1 MIHKDL
7 VTLKQ
12 ITAPILDDIKIFQQE
27 FENALKSEVRLINSI
42 SKYMVRNRGKNIRPI
57 LTILSARLCGEPTLN
72 SYRAAA
78 MMELLH
84 IATLIHDDVVDDA
97 TLRRGKPSINKVWK
111 NKISVLMGDFIL
123 SKALI
128 NIIGIRDFDA
138 LEKISNTAEK
148 LSAGEILQI
157 EKSITKSMTEDV
169 YFDMI
174 NQKTA
179 SLIATSCELGAIT
192 TTKKDQDRSAT
203 FKYGDNLGMA
213 FQIKDDLFDLL
224 GKESD
229 TGKNSGTDVKK
240 NMMTLPLI
248 FSYANMTRLENRQLK
263 KLMGLKNKTRKNLI
277 DIRGMVSVAGGFD
290 YAWKKL
296 DDFSNNALDSIAI
309 YPNSPVKQS
318 LSDLVAFNA
327 YRVK

>member
-1 MIHKDL
+1 MHKDL

-42 SKYMVRNRGKNIRPI
+42 TKYMIRNRGKNIRPI

-97 TLRRGKPSINKVWK
+97 TMRRGKPSINQVWK

-128 NIIGIRDFDA
+128 NMIGIKDFDA
-138 LEKISNTAEK
+138 LEQISKTAEK

-192 TTKKDQDRSAT
+192 TSKTDQNRKAT
-203 FKYGDNLGMA
+203 FNFGQNLGMA

-229 TGKNSGTDVKK
+229 TGKNSGGDVKR
-240 NMMTLPLI
+240 NLMTLPLI
-248 FSYANMTRLENRQLK
+248 YSYSHMTKSENRQLK
-263 KLMGLKNKTRKNLI
+263 KLLGVKKKTRRMLT
-277 DIRGMVSVAGGFD
+277 DIRGMIVDSGGFE
-290 YAWKKL
+290 YSRKKL
-296 DDFSNNALDSIAI
+296 DDFSNNALDAI
-309 YPNSPVKQS
+309 SFYPDSHIKQS
-318 LSDLVAFNA
+318 LSDLVAFNTL
-327 YRVK
+327 RVK

>member
-1 MIHKDL
+1 MHKDL

-42 SKYMVRNRGKNIRPI
+42 TKYMIRNRGKNIRPI

-84 IATLIHDDVVDDA
+84 IATLIHDDVGDDA
-97 TLRRGKPSINKVWK
+97 TMRRGKPSINQVWK

-128 NIIGIRDFDA
+128 NMIGIKDFDA
-138 LEKISNTAEK
+138 LEQISKTAEK

-192 TTKKDQDRSAT
+192 TSKTDQDRKAT
-203 FKYGDNLGMA
+203 FNFGQNLGMA

-229 TGKNSGTDVKK
+229 TGKNSGGDVKR
-240 NMMTLPLI
+240 NLMTLPLI
-248 FSYANMTRLENRQLK
+248 YSYSHMTKSENRQLK
-263 KLMGLKNKTRKNLI
+263 KLLGVKKKTRRILT
-277 DIRGMVSVAGGFD
+277 DIRGMIVDSGGFE
-290 YAWKKL
+290 YSRKKL
-296 DDFSNNALDSIAI
+296 DDISNNALDAI
-309 YPNSPVKQS
+309 SFYPDSHIKQS
-318 LSDLVAFNA
+318 LSDLVAFNTL
-327 YRVK
+327 RVK

>member
-1 MIHKDL
+1 MHKDL

-42 SKYMVRNRGKNIRPI
+42 TKYMIRNRGKNIRPI

-97 TLRRGKPSINKVWK
+97 TMRRGKPSINQVWK

-128 NIIGIRDFDA
+128 NMIGIKDFDA
-138 LEKISNTAEK
+138 LEQISKTAEK

-169 YFDMI
+169 YFDII

-192 TTKKDQDRSAT
+192 TSKTDQDRKAT
-203 FKYGDNLGMA
+203 FNFGQNLGMA

-229 TGKNSGTDVKK
+229 TGKNSGGDVKR
-240 NMMTLPLI
+240 NLMTLPLI
-248 FSYANMTRLENRQLK
+248 YSYSHMTKSENRQLK
-263 KLMGLKNKTRKNLI
+263 KLLGVKKKTRRILT
-277 DIRGMVSVAGGFD
+277 DIRGMIVDSGGFE
-290 YAWKKL
+290 YSRKKL
-296 DDFSNNALDSIAI
+296 DDFSNNALDAI
-309 YPNSPVKQS
+309 SFYPDSHIKQS

-327 YRVK
+327 LRVK

>member
-1 MIHKDL
+1 MHKDL
-7 VTLKQ
+7 ITLKQ

-42 SKYMVRNRGKNIRPI
+42 SKYMIRNRGKKIRPI

-97 TLRRGKPSINKVWK
+97 TMRRGKPSINQVWK

-128 NIIGIRDFDA
+128 NMIGIKDFDA
-138 LEKISNTAEK
+138 LEQISNTAEK

-157 EKSITKSMTEDV
+157 EKSITKSMTEEI

-192 TTKKDQDRSAT
+192 TTKTAKDRKAT
-203 FKYGDNLGMA
+203 FDFGDNLGMA

-229 TGKNSGTDVKK
+229 TGKNSGIDVKK

-248 FSYANMTRLENRQLK
+248 FSYSNMTKTENRQLK
-263 KLMGLKNKTRKNLI
+263 KLLGVNKKTRKILL
-277 DIRGMVSVAGGFD
+277 DIRGMVDESGGFD
-290 YAWKKL
+290 YARKKL
-296 DDFSNNALDSIAI
+296 DDFSNNALNAI
-309 YPNSPVKQS
+309 SFYPDSPVKKS

-327 YRVK
+327 LRVK

>member
-1 MIHKDL
+1 MHKDL

-42 SKYMVRNRGKNIRPI
+42 TKYMIRNRGKNIRPI

-97 TLRRGKPSINKVWK
+97 TMRRGKPSINQVWK

-128 NIIGIRDFDA
+128 NMIGIKDFDA
-138 LEKISNTAEK
+138 LEQISITAEK

-169 YFDMI
+169 YFDII

-192 TTKKDQDRSAT
+192 TSKTDQDRKAT
-203 FKYGDNLGMA
+203 FNFGQNLGMA
-213 FQIKDDLFDLL
+213 FQIKDDLFDIL

-229 TGKNSGTDVKK
+229 TGKNSGGDVKR
-240 NMMTLPLI
+240 NLMTLPLI
-248 FSYANMTRLENRQLK
+248 YSYSHMTKSENRQLK
-263 KLMGLKNKTRKNLI
+263 KLLGVKKKTRRILT
-277 DIRGMVSVAGGFD
+277 DIRGMIVDSGGFE
-290 YAWKKL
+290 YSRKKL
-296 DDFSNNALDSIAI
+296 DDFSNNALDAI
-309 YPNSPVKQS
+309 SFYPDSHIKQS

-327 YRVK
+327 LRVK

>member
-1 MIHKDL
+1 MHKDL

-12 ITAPILDDIKIFQQE
+12 ITAPIIDDIKIFQQE

-42 SKYMVRNRGKNIRPI
+42 SKYMIRNRGKNIRPI

-97 TLRRGKPSINKVWK
+97 TMRRGKPSINQVWK

-128 NIIGIRDFDA
+128 NMIGIKDFDA
-138 LEKISNTAEK
+138 LERISNTAEK

-157 EKSITKSMTEDV
+157 EKSITKSITEDV

-192 TTKKDQDRSAT
+192 TTKEEQDRQAT
-203 FKYGDNLGMA
+203 FNFGENLGMA

-224 GKESD
+224 GSESD
-229 TGKNSGTDVKK
+229 TGKDGGGDVKK
-240 NMMTLPLI
+240 NMITLPLI
-248 FSYANMTRLENRQLK
+248 FSYSNMSKTENRQLK
-263 KLMGLKNKTRKNLI
+263 KLLGTKKKSRKILS
-277 DIRGMVSVAGGFD
+277 DIRGMIEVSGGFD
-290 YAWKKL
+290 YARKKL
-296 DDFSNNALDSIAI
+296 DEYSNRAIDAISI
-309 YPNSPVKQS
+309 YPDSAVKQS

-327 YRVK
+327 HRVK